1 MLSPSHIQKIQ
12 SLDTSKPLLLQLP
25 GVTCQVCAAFGSLQ
39 DSSSFKTRLRR
50 RTALQTVVM
59 LVAVYYQT

>member
-12 SLDTSKPLLLQLP
+12 SLDTSKPLLPQLP

-39 DSSSFKTRLRR
+39 
-50 RTALQTVVM
+50 RTA
-59 LVAVYYQT
+59 VALKHNVYDDGGLYRL